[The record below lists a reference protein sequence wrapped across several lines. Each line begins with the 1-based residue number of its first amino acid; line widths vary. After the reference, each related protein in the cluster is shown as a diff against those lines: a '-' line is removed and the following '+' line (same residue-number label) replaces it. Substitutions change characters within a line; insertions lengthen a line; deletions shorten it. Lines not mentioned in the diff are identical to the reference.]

1 MRASTTT
8 MSRTIATLLL
18 SAAAFIPSVA
28 ADEPLLHSSSLNTC
42 QDNSGFTARLFNFV
56 FFPNNGTV
64 SANIVAVSS
73 ITGKVVFD
81 VAIAAYGYQI
91 LRRTID
97 PCDPSSAL
105 AGLCPMRAGNL
116 QLPFNFQL
124 EKSATSQI
132 PGIAYT
138 FPDLDATA
146 RVYINMT
153 EGQDAG
159 TSAACVE
166 ANISNGKTVNLA
178 GVKWATAA
186 VAILALLASALI
198 SCLGHA
204 NAASHVAAGAV
215 SLFGY
220 FQAQAMLGLTG
231 IRLPPVARAWTQD
244 FQWSMGIIRL
254 GFMQDIFTWYQRAT
268 GGMPSTLFD
277 TLTTTSVQVEK
288 RDLSPVQVGDSGASL
303 FSRAL
308 AMTPKALTTAGAI
321 IAKRG
326 NIQTGSGSY
335 VVFGIQRVAFA
346 SGIESTNLFMT
357 GLTFF
362 SVFVLISALLV
373 VVAKGLS
380 RFFAN
385 RDGFLEFRNGWK
397 TVLKGILYR
406 VCLIGF
412 PVVCILCLWEL
423 TQRDSAAEVVLAIF
437 FFFGILL
444 LLGYAAFKIIS
455 IARRSINLHR
465 NPAYILFSDLQ
476 TLNKWGFLYV
486 PYRASGYYFFIA
498 VLGHVLIK
506 SMFIALAQDK
516 GTLQAIALILI
527 EAAALIAASVL
538 RPWMDK
544 STNSFNIAIYAV
556 NFVNA
561 VFLLIFTDV
570 FDQPP
575 IVTGVVGVVL
585 WILNNVFALVLLLM
599 LIITTTIIFFQKNP
613 DNRYQYMLDDRT
625 SFIKSQTNLGTNP
638 ELDALA
644 ATARGGKG
652 GGMDLL
658 DDEDYDSSDNAAQ
671 QRGRHVYEKP
681 SMSSVSA
688 SYRDRHSSPAA
699 PFGHQQDLGEANPED
714 RRRYQV
720 SPMRDSG
727 SYSNPSLASANG
739 SRVQHHNTENNARYV
754 IAHDGEPRLMEC
766 ADDFAHSPWQRGA
779 GYENGT

>member
-1 MRASTTT
+1 
-8 MSRTIATLLL
+8 MSRTLIATLLVW
-18 SAAAFIPSVA
+18 AAALVPRVA

-56 FFPNNGTV
+56 FFPNNGSV

-81 VAIAAYGYQI
+81 VAISAYGYQF
-91 LRRTID
+91 LRQTVD
-97 PCDPSSAL
+97 PCDSGSDL

-124 EKSATSQI
+124 EKSDTAQI

-153 EGQDAG
+153 EGEDAG
-159 TSAACVE
+159 HSAACVE
-166 ANISNGKTVNLA
+166 ANISNGKTINLA

-186 VAILALLASALI
+186 VAILCLLASAVI
-198 SCLGHA
+198 SGLGHA

-288 RDLSPVQVGDSGASL
+288 RDLGPVQVSEAGASL
-303 FSRAL
+303 FSRAV
-308 AMTPKALTTAGAI
+308 AMAPKALTQAKA
-321 IAKRG
+321 ALVKRG

-335 VVFGIQRVAFA
+335 VVYGIQRVAFA

-362 SVFVLISALLV
+362 CLFVIFSALLV
-373 VVAKGLS
+373 LIARLLFGCLAK
-380 RFFAN
+380 
-385 RDGFLEFRNGWK
+385 RDAFLEFRNGWK
-397 TVLKGILYR
+397 TVLKGVLYR

-437 FFFGILL
+437 FFFGILF

-455 IARRSINLHR
+455 IARRSISLHR
-465 NPAYILFSDLQ
+465 NPAYILFSDPQ

-506 SMFIALAQDK
+506 SMFIALAQDH

-544 STNSFNIAIYAV
+544 STNSFNIAIYAI
-556 NFVNA
+556 NFINA

-575 IVTGVVGVVL
+575 LVTGVIGVVL

-599 LIITTTIIFFQKNP
+599 LIITTVIILFHKNP

-625 SFIKSQTNLGTNP
+625 SFIKSQTNLGVNP

-644 ATARGGKG
+644 VTARGAKTGV
-652 GGMDLL
+652 DLL
-658 DDEDYDSSDNAAQ
+658 DDDDYESSTDA
-671 QRGRHVYEKP
+671 RGRHIYEKP
-681 SMSSVSA
+681 SMSSASA
-688 SYRDRHSSPAA
+688 SSYRDRHSSPVP
-699 PFGHQQDLGEANPED
+699 PFQQMQEAGEPSED
-714 RRRYQV
+714 HRKYQV
-720 SPMRDSG
+720 SPSPMRDSVRDSMRDSG
-727 SYSNPSLASANG
+727 SYSNPSLASASG
-739 SRVQHHNTENNARYV
+739 RVHHHRTENNNRYV
-754 IAHDGEPRLMEC
+754 
-766 ADDFAHSPWQRGA
+766 
-779 GYENGT
+779 

>member
-1 MRASTTT
+1 
-8 MSRTIATLLL
+8 MSRTIAAVVL
-18 SAAAFIPSVA
+18 SAAAFIPSVI
-28 ADEPLLHSSSLNTC
+28 ADEPRLYSSSLNTC

-56 FFPNNGTV
+56 FTPNNGTV

-81 VAIAAYGYQI
+81 VAISAYGYEF

-97 PCDPSSAL
+97 PCDSDSDL

-116 QLPFNFQL
+116 VLPFNIQVD
-124 EKSATSQI
+124 KSATSQI

-153 EGQDAG
+153 EGDDAG
-159 TSAACVE
+159 QSAACVE

-186 VAILALLASALI
+186 VAILALLSSALV
-198 SCLGHA
+198 SGLGHT
-204 NAASHVAAGAV
+204 NAASHIAAGAV

-244 FQWSMGIIRL
+244 FQWSMGIIKL
-254 GFMQDIFTWYQRAT
+254 DFMQSIFTWYQRAT
-268 GGMPSTLFD
+268 GGSPSTLFD

-288 RDLSPVQVGDSGASL
+288 RDLSQVQVVPVAGNL
-303 FSRAL
+303 FSRAA
-308 AMTPKALTTAGAI
+308 AMAPKALTPAGAT

-335 VVFGIQRVAFA
+335 VVYGIQRVAFA

-362 SVFVLISALLV
+362 CVFVIFSALLV
-373 VVAKGLS
+373 LLFRLCCGFMAK
-380 RFFAN
+380 
-385 RDGFLEFRNGWK
+385 RDAFLEFRNGWR

-412 PVVCILCLWEL
+412 PIVAILCLWEL

-437 FFFGILL
+437 FFFGTLA

-455 IARRSINLHR
+455 IARRSISLHR
-465 NPAYILFSDLQ
+465 NPAYILFSDPQ

-486 PYRASGYYFFIA
+486 PYRASGYYFFA
-498 VLGHVLIK
+498 PVLGHVLIK
-506 SMFIALAQDK
+506 CMFIALAQDK

-544 STNSFNIAIYAV
+544 STNSFNIAIYAI
-556 NFVNA
+556 NFINA
-561 VFLLIFTDV
+561 VFLLIFTNV

-575 IVTGVVGVVL
+575 LVTGVIGVVL

-599 LIITTTIIFFQKNP
+599 LIITTIIIFFQKNP

-644 ATARGGKG
+644 VTARGAKG
-652 GGMDLL
+652 PMDLL
-658 DDEDYDSSDNAAQ
+658 DDEDYDSSDA
-671 QRGRHVYEKP
+671 RGRHVYEKP
-681 SMSSVSA
+681 SMSSASA
-688 SYRDRHSSPAA
+688 SYRDRHSSPA
-699 PFGHQQDLGEANPED
+699 PFGQDPAESED
-714 RRRYQV
+714 HRKYQV

-727 SYSNPSLASANG
+727 SYSDPSLYSANG
-739 SRVQHHNTENNARYV
+739 SRVQPNRTENNTS
-754 IAHDGEPRLMEC
+754 
-766 ADDFAHSPWQRGA
+766 SPWQRGA